1 MSLVMGMRNKPTND
15 TTFIRETQSALKTLS
30 THWISPT
37 TKSKSVDS
45 KSSDPFDD
53 GNMPPISSA
62 TINYTNNYDTSA
74 TKIKSHKKY
83 RPNEPKYP
91 THDFNDLVDDCSNGC
106 DKTAAYATVK
116 EQKCD
121 VNVYEQMAD
130 YRMSTAMPLNV
141 QSSSAFRPPFNDVK
155 RGNAFASATAMPY
168 SAYHFGDTGGYSN
181 YSHDMTTAPSATTTT
196 TATTA
201 ERDNKQF
208 DKSYAPTKDDDLH
221 VNDSKEYT
229 TLQPAKMGSKAESVI
244 QEVVARDAFAMANA
258 ANDTTNM
265 SATPQPTT
273 MASSGRGTFYE
284 ASATATLAAF
294 SPGSTN
300 KGK

>member
-1 MSLVMGMRNKPTND
+1 MSLVMGMRNKPAND
-15 TTFIRETQSALKTLS
+15 TAFIRETQSALKTLS

-37 TKSKSVDS
+37 TKSKSVDN

-141 QSSSAFRPPFNDVK
+141 QSSSAFGHR
-155 RGNAFASATAMPY
+155 S
-168 SAYHFGDTGGYSN
+168 
-181 YSHDMTTAPSATTTT
+181 
-196 TATTA
+196 
-201 ERDNKQF
+201 
-208 DKSYAPTKDDDLH
+208 
-221 VNDSKEYT
+221 T
-229 TLQPAKMGSKAESVI
+229 TLN
-244 QEVVARDAFAMANA
+244 VAMHSLRQQQCHILHII
-258 ANDTTNM
+258 
-265 SATPQPTT
+265 SATPAVIRIIRMT
-273 MASSGRGTFYE
+273 
-284 ASATATLAAF
+284 
-294 SPGSTN
+294 
-300 KGK
+300 